1 MSNDN
6 SMFTLG
12 FSPRSN
18 RKASPGFVGGK
29 GERPQFVVRS
39 HERIG
44 GSMTWKANEFSH
56 GTGPARPC
64 CSSMHRRRVKAIGVC
79 DIVGAPRVGALS
91 RRNRRLITAA
101 TVFAS
106 TRCSSVNDS
115 LGDEGDCPTP
125 STPRV
130 RWRLGMMVRG
140 GAPAARRPRMF
151 RCHTRS
157 GHPRMMMMMML
168 AATYVDTARST
179 LMDGVGLW
187 TRQFPGAHLRA
198 WWSSFS
204 VAEAERSFGGTA
216 ARTAQDQPDSRHDHR
231 KKIVARTARKCNHVD
246 RIDSRPWID
255 QARWKRGKNGVRIIG
270 RSMDA
275 ARITVTI
282 KQRDLSRLYL
292 ALV

>member
-1 MSNDN
+1 MSNDD

-29 GERPQFVVRS
+29 GERPRFVVRS

-157 GHPRMMMMMML
+157 GHPRMMMMMMMMML
-168 AATYVDTARST
+168 VATCVDTARSNANGWRRSLEASIPRCT
-179 LMDGVGLW
+179 SARVVVVILGGGSGAVVRWDCCADRSGP
-187 TRQFPGAHLRA
+187 TR
-198 WWSSFS
+198 
-204 VAEAERSFGGTA
+204 
-216 ARTAQDQPDSRHDHR
+216 
-231 KKIVARTARKCNHVD
+231 
-246 RIDSRPWID
+246 
-255 QARWKRGKNGVRIIG
+255 
-270 RSMDA
+270 
-275 ARITVTI
+275 
-282 KQRDLSRLYL
+282 
-292 ALV
+292 